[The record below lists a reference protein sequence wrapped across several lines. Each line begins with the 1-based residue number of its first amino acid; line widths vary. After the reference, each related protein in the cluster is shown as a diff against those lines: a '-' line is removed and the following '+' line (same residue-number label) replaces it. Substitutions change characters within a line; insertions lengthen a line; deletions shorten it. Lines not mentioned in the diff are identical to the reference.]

1 MEPTPTLYMQPTT
14 FDRQAHRRL
23 RLKPQTGWAVASRM
37 TAVPVVV
44 AEFYELCKDC
54 MVGFVRR
61 GPAQDGRPA
70 ELMPMALLGLRAGE
84 NLYVRPDGAW
94 DAPYVPAYLR
104 HYPFALAPQA
114 DGQRGLLFD
123 AAWPGFN
130 EAEGEALLD
139 AAGEPTP
146 WLAEQLRRLDAFDQ
160 DLGKTE
166 AFVRLLQ
173 QHGLLKEMAL
183 SRDEGQ
189 PEPTG
194 LASLFTVDEARLRA
208 LPDAA
213 LLDLSRR
220 GALGLIQAQMIA
232 MTNLGR
238 LNQRLAA
245 RVASDA

>member
-23 RLKPQTGWAVASRM
+23 RLKPQAGWAVASKM

-61 GPAQDGRPA
+61 GSQPDGSPAGLTP
-70 ELMPMALLGLRAGE
+70 LALLGLRPGE

-114 DGQRGLLFD
+114 DGQRGLIFD

-139 AAGEPTP
+139 EAGAPTP
-146 WLAEQLRRLDAFDQ
+146 WLEEQLKRLDQFDRE
-160 DLGKTE
+160 LGRTE
-166 AFVRLLQ
+166 AFCSLLL

-183 SRDEGQ
+183 TRDEGQ
-189 PEPTG
+189 PQPSA
-194 LASLFTVDEARLRA
+194 LASILTVDEAKLRA
-208 LPDAA
+208 LPDAT
-213 LLDLSRR
+213 LLELSRR
-220 GALGLIQAQMIA
+220 GALGLMQAQMIA

-245 RVASDA
+245 RVATEA